1 MVRRVSALPLLPLD
15 KVEDVWAE
23 TIADSPQDDKVTL
36 LMDYVTNTWI
46 EGPWNPEMWNHFGNG
61 NHRTNNHLEG
71 WHHKINQVAKKSHPN
86 IFEVVGLLKRE
97 QSSVE
102 VKLQQLHGHWQAPAR
117 KRTYRIIDARIQS
130 LKDDLIRNN
139 ITEMQYTDHIGEL
152 LHFN

>member
-1 MVRRVSALPLLPLD
+1 MKGCFFHYTQCIWRHTQKVGLASEYTENDRFQKVVRHASALPMLPLD

-46 EGPWNPEMWNHFGNG
+46 EGPCNPEMWNHFGNG

-86 IFEVVGLLKRE
+86 ISGRLAETRTVVSGSE
-97 QSSVE
+97 TSSATWPLASTGT
-102 VKLQQLHGHWQAPAR
+102 K
-117 KRTYRIIDARIQS
+117 T
-130 LKDDLIRNN
+130 
-139 ITEMQYTDHIGEL
+139 
-152 LHFN
+152 